1 MASTYTD
8 RLRLEKQGSGENP
21 NSWGTILNQNV
32 IDLLDDAIAGYAV
45 VSVSGTPLTLSETNG
60 APDQSRN
67 ASLEFSG
74 TLTANVTITVPAEEK
89 QYFLRNNS
97 TGAFSVIVKTAGGT
111 ALTLEPNQ
119 NILAACDGTNIYYTG
134 GAITSITSLTVNNLS
149 VVSAA
154 NFVNGATFASKISGA
169 DAVFSGVVSA
179 NEIDAPTGSFSTKV
193 SATAVSAVSVS
204 DAIGNLRVI
213 PTNVQG
219 SAYTLVLSDVGKCI
233 VISTGGITIPANT
246 FTAGDAISFYNNS
259 GSSQT
264 ITQGTSVT
272 MFLAGTATTG
282 NRTLDQRGIATVLHV
297 GSDNFVISGA
307 GLS

>member
-8 RLRLEKQGSGENP
+8 RLRLEKQGDGENP

-32 IDLLDDAIAGYAV
+32 IDLLDDAIAGYAI
-45 VSVSGTPLTLSETNG
+45 VSVSGVPLTLSETNG

-67 ASLEFSG
+67 ASLEVAG
-74 TLTANVTITVPAEEK
+74 TLTANVTITIPAEEK
-89 QYFLRNNS
+89 QYFIRNIA

-154 NFVNGATFASKISGA
+154 NFVNGATFASKISGT

-204 DAIGNLRVI
+204 DAIGNLRLI
-213 PTNVQG
+213 PVNAQV
-219 SAYTLVLSDVGKCI
+219 SAYSLSTTDVGKYVAI
-233 VISTGGITIPANT
+233 TSGGITVPQDKFSN
-246 FTAGDAISFYNNS
+246 GEAISIYNNS
-259 GSSQT
+259 AISQT

-272 MFLAGTATTG
+272 MYLAGTSTTG
-282 NRTLDQRGIATVLHV
+282 NRTLDQRGIATVLCV
-297 GSDNFVISGA
+297 GTNIFVIAGS

>member
-8 RLRLEKQGSGENP
+8 RLRLEKQGNGENP

-45 VSVSGTPLTLSETNG
+45 VSVSGVPLTLSETNG

-67 ASLEFSG
+67 ASLEVAG
-74 TLTANVTITVPAEEK
+74 TLTANVTITIPAEEK
-89 QYFLRNNS
+89 QYFIRNIA

-119 NILAACDGTNIYYTG
+119 NILAACDGTNIYYAG

-154 NFVNGATFASKISGA
+154 NFVNGATFASKISGTN
-169 DAVFSGVVSA
+169 AVFSGVVSA
-179 NEIDAPTGSFSTKV
+179 NEID
-193 SATAVSAVSVS
+193 ATAVSAVSVS

-213 PTNVQG
+213 PVNAQV
-219 SAYTLVLSDVGKCI
+219 SAYSLSTTDVGKYVAI
-233 VISTGGITIPANT
+233 TSGGITVPQGKFSN
-246 FTAGDAISFYNNS
+246 GEAISIYNNS
-259 GSSQT
+259 AISQT

-272 MFLAGTATTG
+272 MYLAGTSTTG
-282 NRTLDQRGIATVLHV
+282 NRTLDQRGIATVLCV
-297 GSDNFVISGA
+297 GTNIFVIAGSGI
-307 GLS
+307 S

>member
-8 RLRLEKQGSGENP
+8 RLRLEKQGNGENP

-32 IDLLDDAIAGYAV
+32 IDLIDDAIAGYAV
-45 VSVSGTPLTLSETNG
+45 VSVSGVPLTLSETNG

-67 ASLEFSG
+67 ASLEVAG
-74 TLTANVTITVPAEEK
+74 TLTANVTITIPSEEK
-89 QYFLRNNS
+89 QYFIRNIA

-119 NILAACDGTNIYYTG
+119 NILAVCDGTNIYYTG

-154 NFVNGATFASKISGA
+154 NFVSKISGTN
-169 DAVFSGVVSA
+169 AVFSGVVSA

-204 DAIGNLRVI
+204 DAIGNLRLI
-213 PTNVQG
+213 PANAQIA
-219 SAYTLVLSDVGKCI
+219 AYSLSTTDVGKYVAI
-233 VISTGGITIPANT
+233 TSGGITVPQDKFSN
-246 FTAGDAISFYNNS
+246 GEAISIYNNS
-259 GSSQT
+259 ANSQT

-272 MFLAGTATTG
+272 MYLAGTSTTG
-282 NRTLDQRGIATVLHV
+282 NRTLDQRGIATVLCV
-297 GSDNFVISGA
+297 GTNIFVIAGSGI
-307 GLS
+307 S

>member
-8 RLRLEKQGSGENP
+8 RLRLEKQGNGENP

-45 VSVSGTPLTLSETNG
+45 VSVSGVPLTLSETNG

-67 ASLEFSG
+67 ASLEVAG
-74 TLTANVTITVPAEEK
+74 TLTANVTITIPAEEK
-89 QYFLRNNS
+89 QYFIRNIA

-154 NFVNGATFASKISGA
+154 NFVNGATFASKISGT
-169 DAVFSGVVSA
+169 DAVFS
-179 NEIDAPTGSFSTKV
+179 TGSFSTKV

-204 DAIGNLRVI
+204 DAIGNLRLI
-213 PTNVQG
+213 PVNAQV
-219 SAYTLVLSDVGKCI
+219 SAYSLSTTDVGKYVAI
-233 VISTGGITIPANT
+233 TSGGITVPQDKFSN
-246 FTAGDAISFYNNS
+246 GEAISIYNNS
-259 GSSQT
+259 ANSQT

-272 MFLAGTATTG
+272 MYLAGTSTTG
-282 NRTLDQRGIATVLHV
+282 NRTLGQRGIATVLCV
-297 GSDNFVISGA
+297 GTNIFVIA
-307 GLS
+307 GLGIS

>member
-8 RLRLEKQGSGENP
+8 RLRLEKQGNGENP

-32 IDLLDDAIAGYAV
+32 IDLIDDAIAGYTV
-45 VSVSGTPLTLSETNG
+45 VSVSGVPLTLSETNG

-67 ASLEFSG
+67 ASLEVAG
-74 TLTANVTITVPAEEK
+74 TLTANVTITIPSEEK
-89 QYFLRNNS
+89 QYFIRNIA

-154 NFVNGATFASKISGA
+154 NFVSKISGT

-204 DAIGNLRVI
+204 DAIGNLRLI
-213 PTNVQG
+213 PANAQTA
-219 SAYTLVLSDVGKCI
+219 AYSLSTTDVGKYVAI
-233 VISTGGITIPANT
+233 TSGGITVPQDKFSN
-246 FTAGDAISFYNNS
+246 GEAISIYNNS
-259 GSSQT
+259 ANSQT

-272 MFLAGTATTG
+272 MYLAGTSTTG
-282 NRTLDQRGIATVLHV
+282 NRTLDQRGIATVLCV
-297 GSDNFVISGA
+297 GTNIFVIAGSGI
-307 GLS
+307 S

>member
-8 RLRLEKQGSGENP
+8 RLRLEKQGNGENP
-21 NSWGTILNQNV
+21 NSWGTLLNQNV

-45 VSVSGTPLTLSETNG
+45 VSVSGVPLTLSETNG

-67 ASLEFSG
+67 ASLEVAG
-74 TLTANVTITVPAEEK
+74 TLTANVTITIPAEEK
-89 QYFLRNNS
+89 QYFIRNIA
-97 TGAFSVIVKTAGGT
+97 TGAFSIIVKTAGGT

-154 NFVNGATFASKISGA
+154 NFVSKISGTN
-169 DAVFSGVVSA
+169 AVFSGVVSA

-204 DAIGNLRVI
+204 DAIGNLRLI
-213 PTNVQG
+213 PVNAQV
-219 SAYTLVLSDVGKCI
+219 SAYSLSTTDVGKYVAI
-233 VISTGGITIPANT
+233 TSGGITVPQDKFSN
-246 FTAGDAISFYNNS
+246 GEAISIYNNS
-259 GSSQT
+259 ANSQT

-272 MFLAGTATTG
+272 MYLAGTSTTG
-282 NRTLDQRGIATVLHV
+282 NRTLNQRGIATVLCV
-297 GSDNFVISGA
+297 GTNIFVIA
-307 GLS
+307 GLGIS